1 MPRRSSDSGASAR
14 SSSPSKPT
22 LRRSPPCARRSTPRA
37 SWEAI
42 ADAAGLSPSAA
53 KYRWAG
59 DDDEIAARQEASRK
73 RKRERPSSVP
83 TELPGESVAEAAAR
97 LGVTPQAIYQRVT
110 RGLLRAETVELPD
123 GRKYKR
129 VFPDEGRRPTRTD
142 AADARRRDQVSRSSG
157 GGGRGAAGSRP
168 RFAIGVATP
177 LDDTAKHCHPG
188 PPSPKIS
195 SETR

>member
-1 MPRRSSDSGASAR
+1 VAFLSAASAR
-14 SSSPSKPT
+14 ALAELVALDSLDGGDAETDATPLER
-22 LRRSPPCARRSTPRA
+22 LRGIRSLIAALEADPAALTAVREALDAGR

-59 DDDEIAARQEASRK
+59 DDDEIAARHEASRK

-83 TELPGESVAEAAAR
+83 TDLPGLSVAEAAAR

-129 VFPDEGRRPTRTD
+129 VFPDEGP
-142 AADARRRDQVSRSSG
+142 AAED
-157 GGGRGAAGSRP
+157 
-168 RFAIGVATP
+168 
-177 LDDTAKHCHPG
+177 
-188 PPSPKIS
+188 
-195 SETR
+195 

>member
-1 MPRRSSDSGASAR
+1 MPFLSPESAR
-14 SSSPSKPT
+14 ALAELAALDALHGAAAGDAETDATPLERLRGIRSLIVALEADPAT
-22 LRRSPPCARRSTPRA
+22 LDAVREALDAGT

-42 ADAAGLSPSAA
+42 SDAAGLSPSAA

-83 TELPGESVAEAAAR
+83 TDLPGESVAEAAAR

-129 VFPDEGRRPTRTD
+129 VFPDEGPS
-142 AADARRRDQVSRSSG
+142 ADAD
-157 GGGRGAAGSRP
+157 
-168 RFAIGVATP
+168 
-177 LDDTAKHCHPG
+177 
-188 PPSPKIS
+188 
-195 SETR
+195 

>member
-1 MPRRSSDSGASAR
+1 MPFLSPESAR
-14 SSSPSKPT
+14 ALAELAALDALHGTAGGDAETDATPLERLRGIRSLIVALEADPAT
-22 LRRSPPCARRSTPRA
+22 LAAVREALDAGT

-83 TELPGESVAEAAAR
+83 TDLPGESVAEAAAR

-110 RGLLRAETVELPD
+110 RGLLRAESVELPD

-129 VFPDEGRRPTRTD
+129 VFPDEGPS
-142 AADARRRDQVSRSSG
+142 AEAD
-157 GGGRGAAGSRP
+157 
-168 RFAIGVATP
+168 
-177 LDDTAKHCHPG
+177 
-188 PPSPKIS
+188 
-195 SETR
+195 